1 MANSDFLKFR
11 KDAQPRSAV
20 YSDNN
25 STINAWLKASKMPA
39 DNITYTPGTGMSATN
54 AQTALNELATEKM
67 DKLGQNG
74 IPAPTANDIL
84 ITDGN
89 GQAQDSKKKFIT
101 TITSN
106 PSDANILTEK
116 GFKDYIDA
124 RFASFSDYQG
134 TFNYFAQSTV
144 LDDAKTAVEDA
155 ANKHGAVSGNTAVA
169 AKTNVSL
176 KPTLGDVQKGTFNGT
191 AWTWTDIPLKNLTNG
206 DWIYVLSLVSKPI
219 TGTTRYRSGRAILKI
234 DGTNNTVFD
243 EIPDNEVS
251 PDGDTLDY
259 NGLGAIHVKNQ
270 TFEISENTDKFVS
283 GAELSF
289 KGFWQ
294 QVLNKINGLIQKCI
308 SLDSNKVSK
317 AGDTMTGAL
326 TVETSLTVKDGTK
339 GTTILKQ
346 EGTSLQVYN
355 STAGTTDLAIQV
367 KDTNDVVLK
376 DGASSATKGL
386 FLTVSDK
393 GSVNG
398 VAPLVNGKIPVQY
411 VEAAS
416 ISYTTQSV
424 DNFNSFN
431 STGRWFVNTVKDV
444 TANPPLNI
452 TGSWFIEIG
461 SDTSGNNLLVVATL
475 SGTPG
480 HRLFRT
486 SSDNGATWSA
496 WQYPY
501 ALYNPGL

>member
-20 YSDNN
+20 YSDDN

-74 IPAPTANDIL
+74 VPAPTANNIL

-116 GFKDYIDA
+116 GFKEYIDA

-134 TFNYFAQSTV
+134 TFTYFAQAT
-144 LDDAKTAVEDA
+144 TIDA
-155 ANKHGAVSGNTAVA
+155 AKNAIIAAATKHGAVSGNTALA
-169 AKTNVSL
+169 ARTNVSL
-176 KPTLGDVQKGTFNGT
+176 NPVAGDFQKGTYNGT
-191 AWTWTDIPLKNLTNG
+191 TWTWTNLSIDNITNG
-206 DWIYVLSLVSKPI
+206 SWVYVISLVSKPI
-219 TGTTRYRSGRAILKI
+219 VGTTRYQSGRAILKV
-234 DGTNNTVFD
+234 DGVNNVVFD
-243 EIPDNEVS
+243 EIPDNEVA
-251 PDGDTLDY
+251 PDGDTIDY
-259 NGLGAIHVKNQ
+259 NGLGALSVKNQ
-270 TFEISENTDKFVS
+270 DFSITENITKFTS
-283 GAELSF
+283 AASLDF
-289 KGFWQ
+289 KTFWQ
-294 QVLNKINGLIQKCI
+294 QTLNKINGLIQQSNI
-308 SLDSNKVSK
+308 LESNKVSK

-326 TVETSLTVKDGTK
+326 TVEESITVKDNTAGSTV
-339 GTTILKQ
+339 LKQ
-346 EGTSLQVYN
+346 DGANLQVYN
-355 STAGTTDLAIQV
+355 AAAGTTNPAITV
-367 KDTNDVVLK
+367 DASNNVILK
-376 DGASSATKGL
+376 DGASSATKGT
-386 FLTVSDK
+386 FLTNSDK
-393 GSVNG
+393 GATNG
-398 VAPLVNGKIPVQY
+398 VAPLVNGFVPSQY
-411 VEAAS
+411 
-416 ISYTTQSV
+416 ISVTNIYFESV
-424 DNFNSFN
+424 SVSDFNNLKTS
-431 STGRWFVNTVKDV
+431 GRWFVSTTKDT

-452 TGSWFIEIG
+452 TGSWFVEIG
-461 SDTSGNNLLVVATL
+461 SDGGNNLFVTATL

-486 SSDNGATWSA
+486 SSDNGTTWST

-501 ALYNPGL
+501 ALYNPGI